1 MSFAGRNYPHPCQ
14 EQWERVLRWQ
24 DRLRK
29 AEGGGPDDVVDIAFA
44 LFVCVHHMWNWVLAT
59 DPALR
64 PSASRLLRESRELQ
78 LVRDLAN
85 GSKHHS
91 LNDPSVDANH
101 FTALEYIPP
110 PRPVGSP
117 THRLVLCAG
126 GEKHELLPLAWQAVE
141 AWGSFLSREG
151 LLIR

>member
-1 MSFAGRNYPHPCQ
+1 MSFAGRHHPHPCQ

-24 DRLRK
+24 ERLLH
-29 AEGGGPDDVVDIAFA
+29 ADGGPDEAVDFAFA
-44 LFVCVHHMWNWVLAT
+44 LFTCVNHMRDWVLAT

-64 PSASRLLRESRELQ
+64 SKVSQLCRESRELQ

-85 GSKHHS
+85 GSKHHT
-91 LNDPSVDANH
+91 LTKPAVDANH

-110 PRPVGSP
+110 PRPRGSP
-117 THRLVLCAG
+117 THRLVLCSD

-141 AWGSFLSREG
+141 AWGSFLRREG